1 MDQLYFEDGYY
12 EGQYFVYTA
21 SASAGFTPYID
32 AGYLNQDFFED
43 KSGAFSVVCEGTRL
57 RIILADAALTSSFA
71 QTTTGNTDARTTV
84 TLSTI
89 ANVSAQALKLRQLS
103 SSLSAVA
110 THTVQST
117 ISVSANLALTSAF
130 APTITAQASVSNG
143 SNFTTNFSLTALT
156 GVIRQFPLNQ
166 LDGLGAN
173 SFQYGKIGFNE
184 SLFPPPV
191 SGNTFRVRTNQW
203 TFSVWVKRDT
213 ITGQFQCI
221 AEGLVDEQVGSGAGN
236 NGGIALKNSNVRI
249 RTNYDADEPGGEWV
263 GVAPTDTEWHHYLFR
278 SHIPN
283 AGVVQRWNLWIDGVY
298 QGLSSG
304 NFSAGDLAF
313 AGRYGSGDGT
323 LYGGL
328 RLGYGLIAQETG
340 SYAITGAPLQ
350 GGVAQ
355 VWMGTT
361 TDAQF
366 RVERFY
372 SGLLDL
378 GANGTSTGLPTPV
391 FYNRLTNPFD
401 GVTWNSSTPP
411 VPYPASAPL
420 GLPSVQA
427 RFSLVGESET
437 VLQVTANL
445 QSQAALTGTL
455 FRNRVAA
462 AALISTATV
471 TAEVAKIAGF
481 DSQLTTTASTTLIS
495 QRVRY
500 ADSALTS
507 AITVTSTAF
516 RVKQF
521 NLAVNSL
528 ATVTATAFRIQPATA
543 TVVAQ
548 FTLTGTIDN
557 RNRDAVSLEVGAF
570 TLTGS
575 ISRTRRLSSSITA
588 TCTLNIVY
596 EVIRPAGSAMTASFT
611 QTATPE
617 KRIISFGNFTARFT
631 VTSTVFRVAIAGANL
646 QVNGFTLT
654 QGDILNFD
662 PCREIAVD
670 QETRLAR
677 ILPENRLLIVESE
690 TRALR
695 VPQETRVL
703 KVDFET
709 RVNITQC

>member
-1 MDQLYFEDGYY
+1 VDQLYFEDGYY
-12 EGQYFVYTA
+12 EGKYFVYTA
-21 SASAGFTPYID
+21 SASAGFAPYI
-32 AGYLNQDFFED
+32 AEGYLDQDFFED
-43 KSGAFSVVCEGTRL
+43 RGSRSSLVCDGIRL
-57 RIILADAALTSSFA
+57 RIVTAEASLASAFA

-110 THTVQST
+110 THTVQSSIT
-117 ISVSANLALTSAF
+117 ARANLAITSAF

-143 SNFTTNFSLTALT
+143 SNFTTNFALTALT
-156 GVIRQFPLNQ
+156 GVRRQFPLNQ
-166 LDGLGAN
+166 LDGLGAT
-173 SFQYGKIGFNE
+173 SSQAGRIEFNQ

-191 SGNTFRVRTNQW
+191 SGNTFTVRSNDW
-203 TFSVWVKRDT
+203 TFSSWVKRDS
-213 ITGQFQCI
+213 ITGAFECI
-221 AEGLVDEQVGSGAGN
+221 AEGTVQGDAGGSPIN

-249 RTNYDADEPGGEWV
+249 RTNYDPDEPGGEWV

-278 SHIPN
+278 SHIPE
-283 AGVVQRWNLWIDGVY
+283 AGLVRRWNLWIDGVY

-304 NFSAGDLAF
+304 NFSAGDLQF
-313 AGRYGSGDGT
+313 AGRYGSGQGT

-328 RLGYGLIAQETG
+328 RLGNGSIAQETG
-340 SYAITGAPLQ
+340 SYEITAAPLQ
-350 GGVAQ
+350 GGIAQ

-391 FYNRLTNPFD
+391 FYNKLTTPFD
-401 GVTWNSSTPP
+401 GVTWNTGATP
-411 VPYPASAPL
+411 VPSPASTPL

-427 RFSLVGESET
+427 RFSLVGESVT
-437 VLQVTANL
+437 VLEVTVNA
-445 QSQAALTGTL
+445 QSQATLTGTI

-462 AALISTATV
+462 ASLTSTATV

-500 ADSALTS
+500 ADSALAS
-507 AITVTSTAF
+507 ALTLTSTAF

-521 NLAVNSL
+521 DLAVNSL
-528 ATVTATAFRIQPATA
+528 ATVSATTFRIKPLSAA
-543 TVVAQ
+543 MVSQ

-570 TLTGS
+570 TLTGL

-588 TCTLNIVY
+588 TCTFNIVY
-596 EVIRPAGSAMTASFT
+596 EVIRPAGSAMSASFT
-611 QTATPE
+611 QIANAE
-617 KRIISFGNFTARFT
+617 KRIISFGVFVVTAT
-631 VTSTVFRVAIAGANL
+631 AVITGFRVAIAQANL

-677 ILPENRLLIVESE
+677 ILPENRLIIVESE

-703 KVDFET
+703 RVDFET